1 MTSPQGSLFR
11 FAIPAKRAVAPEHG
25 ARLALPSATAF
36 TPTRSS
42 KVRPGSG
49 SAQVRPPAP
58 SPPAAQ
64 AKSDPLAPSRVLIVE
79 DNAINQKVLSRQL
92 KNAGYIC
99 TVANNGREGL
109 DVLLEER
116 TKTPNSSPIAVVLMD
131 VEMPVMGGLEAI
143 RLLREMEKT
152 GEMPVR
158 YVSRA
163 VASRSQL
170 TLTLIVSL
178 RRTLLL

>member
-1 MTSPQGSLFR
+1 M
-11 FAIPAKRAVAPEHG
+11 
-25 ARLALPSATAF
+25 
-36 TPTRSS
+36 
-42 KVRPGSG
+42 
-49 SAQVRPPAP
+49 
-58 SPPAAQ
+58 
-64 AKSDPLAPSRVLIVE
+64 LIVE

-152 GEMPVR
+152 GEVPVR

-163 VASRSQL
+163 VASMSQL
-170 TLTLIVSL
+170 TLTLIGSL